1 MVFLEVRDRETTGGR
16 ERHRLEN
23 IAKDRKEREI
33 CLEERHLGSQPT
45 ASKHSSSTLDHF
57 ENMSREKRS
66 QEDDERR
73 ERKRETSDGQ
83 EEDEERPS

>member
-1 MVFLEVRDRETTGGR
+1 MMSYSWKLCYSGF
-16 ERHRLEN
+16 
-23 IAKDRKEREI
+23 K
-33 CLEERHLGSQPT
+33 PT

-73 ERKRETSDGQ
+73 ERKREKERKLASLPYLIRSNFISSGEQERYQHFSFFSSDSSQ
-83 EEDEERPS
+83 QRI